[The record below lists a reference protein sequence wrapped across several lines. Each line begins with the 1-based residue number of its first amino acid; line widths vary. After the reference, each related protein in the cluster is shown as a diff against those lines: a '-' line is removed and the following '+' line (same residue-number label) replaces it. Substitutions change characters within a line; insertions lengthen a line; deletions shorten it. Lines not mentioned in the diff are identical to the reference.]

1 MGTCCSAYFR
11 SRLLSWV
18 IYQGCIFMTAVEGQV
33 AGCCQV
39 LFCFMVLHD
48 DALLLVV
55 LVLVFFLG
63 SSIIS
68 LAGSRQYCC
77 CQGGA
82 IIGDKKTMKVNARS
96 GNKSPSQ
103 MHLDIFT
110 AIRDILP
117 TLQHYRATIHP
128 IMGIFTH
135 QPNFLKPF
143 SKNIDP
149 IKGVPIKGV
158 NFEF

>member
-1 MGTCCSAYFR
+1 MLLRLFQELLRAYI
-11 SRLLSWV
+11 LSLMM

-63 SSIIS
+63 SIIS
-68 LAGSRQYCC
+68 LAGRQRSSYCC
-77 CQGGA
+77 CWGGA

-110 AIRDILP
+110 AIRVILP
-117 TLQHYRATIHP
+117 TLKHYCIGQQYTKLCVFFYKATFEIHT
-128 IMGIFTH
+128 FH
-135 QPNFLKPF
+135 FK
-143 SKNIDP
+143 
-149 IKGVPIKGV
+149 V
-158 NFEF
+158 FENSHKCLI